1 MIKNKVKYKKY
12 IPVIILC
19 IFLICSVAISIYF
32 SLNSS
37 DLNVTT
43 DLNLSDTKREEI
55 QRYVGYENLLG
66 RYLTMPYDVS
76 MNINQ
81 QGSFV
86 DVGYLYILF
95 IPLILLSVVG
105 VLLWRWLIVV
115 VSIFLLG
122 LSINFSSLL
131 VVNQQYGAADALQVL
146 ANPDS
151 TILHK
156 LLSYV
161 YHFFYLA
168 FGWMVNLTES
178 ISGDS
183 DYVTYPIIISG
194 FIISLLAA
202 YSLFEKRKIAQLAM
216 VLSTVSFGFFF
227 FAFSSGIT
235 WYGYLFFLLLL
246 VSICYYFYKEEANT
260 SSLHQVLKFCF
271 VLSASLWMIIGL
283 VSRISNIQPG
293 MEAQNQ
299 GKAIIPPDVYYFST
313 GKIKSVSEI
322 QDKYIS
328 PNFSDA
334 IQEINSD
341 LNTKVYKVGTGLT
354 YFIKQNHKRVIFD
367 NQLGIFS
374 QILEDYQNKYV
385 ISDILKVSGVKYLI
399 IDLNTPSIDNTP
411 ERTLT
416 RKFLQIM
423 DYVDENDSVRLICT
437 DNISQSE
444 ETKEIT
450 YSLSGETLR
459 RGSFAIYEIN

>member
-1 MIKNKVKYKKY
+1 MNFKKY

-19 IFLICSVAISIYF
+19 ILIVVSIAVSIYYT
-32 SLNSS
+32 LNISES
-37 DLNVTT
+37 VVST
-43 DLNLSDTKREEI
+43 DINFKDTKREEI
-55 QRYVGYENLLG
+55 QRYIGYENLLS

-76 MNINQ
+76 MNTNQ

-86 DVGYLYILF
+86 DIGYLYILF
-95 IPLILLSVVG
+95 IPLILITLVKK
-105 VLLWRWLIVV
+105 
-115 VSIFLLG
+115 SIWKWTIAI
-122 LSINFSSLL
+122 LSILLLALSANFSFIL
-131 VVNQQYGAADALQVL
+131 VGNDQYGAADALNILSHADSNFFHKFL
-146 ANPDS
+146 A
-151 TILHK
+151 
-156 LLSYV
+156 YV

-168 FGWMVNLTES
+168 FGWLTLSIEN

-183 DYVTYPIIISG
+183 DYVTYPIVISG
-194 FIISLLAA
+194 FILTLLAI
-202 YSLFEKRKIAQLAM
+202 YSLFENRKLAYQ
-216 VLSTVSFGFFF
+216 VIILLSASFGFFF
-227 FAFSSGIT
+227 FMFSSGIT

-246 VSICYYFYKEEANT
+246 VGMVFYFFKTEEE
-260 SSLHQVLKFCF
+260 SSGLYQTVRMCF
-271 VLSASLWMIIGL
+271 VYSAGLWMCICL
-283 VSRISNIQPG
+283 LARISNIQPG
-293 MEAQNQ
+293 IALQHQ
-299 GKAIIPPDVYYFST
+299 GKAIISPDVYFYNT
-313 GKIKSVSEI
+313 GKIKATSEL
-322 QDKYIS
+322 QDRYIT
-328 PNFSDA
+328 PGFSDT
-334 IQEINSD
+334 IKEINSD

-374 QILEDYQNKYV
+374 QILEEYQNKYV

-416 RKFLQIM
+416 RKYLQIM

-444 ETKEIT
+444 ETKEIS